1 MITLSIN
8 HANLTIIS
16 ERHLDMNS
24 DVMIRGGIEGQN
36 AVKREEEKESRNGE
50 IYVGSF
56 LRLYVLFFLFRLLG
70 T

>member
-1 MITLSIN
+1 
-8 HANLTIIS
+8 
-16 ERHLDMNS
+16 MNS

>member
-36 AVKREEEKESRNGE
+36 AVKREEEKRAETE
-50 IYVGSF
+50 
-56 LRLYVLFFLFRLLG
+56 RLMPVHSSV
-70 T
+70 

>member
-36 AVKREEEKESRNGE
+36 AVKREEEKRAEKE
-50 IYVGSF
+50 
-56 LRLYVLFFLFRLLG
+56 RLMPVHSSV
-70 T
+70 